1 MKRLFLFS
9 LGIFFSINVSAQT
22 PSFTTILSS
31 DTTNLE
37 STFEITFKVEGAKAE
52 SFIQPEFLDFDV
64 VYQNQST
71 QMSITNGEMTQSVS
85 YVFGLKAREEGSFVI
100 EKASVTIDGI
110 AYYTDFVK
118 VVVDENY
125 TPKSIPRNKAN
136 FWNPFDDFPHPTIP
150 KPKEPTQKTMKKRK
164 IYKI

>member
-9 LGIFFSINVSAQT
+9 LGIFFSMNVLAQT
-22 PSFTTILSS
+22 PSFTAVLSS
-31 DTTNLE
+31 DTTNLA
-37 STFEITFKVEGAKAE
+37 STFELTFKIEGKKNE
-52 SFIQPEFLDFDV
+52 SFIEPEFSDFDV

-85 YVFGLKAREEGSFVI
+85 YVFGLKAKEEGSFAI
-100 EKASVTIDGI
+100 EKASVQIDGTI
-110 AYYTDFVK
+110 YYTDYIK

-125 TPKSIPRNKAN
+125 VPKSKPRNNTN
-136 FWNPFDDFPHPTIP
+136 FWNPFEDFPSQTIP
-150 KPKEPTQKTMKKRK
+150 KPKEPTKKAKKKRK

>member
-1 MKRLFLFS
+1 MKQLFLFS

-37 STFEITFKVEGAKAE
+37 STFEITFKVEGAKAT
-52 SFIQPEFLDFDV
+52 SFVQPEFLDFEV

-71 QMSITNGEMTQSVS
+71 QMTISNGKMTQSVS
-85 YVFGLKAREEGSFVI
+85 YIFGLKAKEEGSFVI
-100 EKASVTIDGI
+100 EKASVAIDGTT
-110 AYYTDFVK
+110 YYTDFVK

-125 TPKSIPRNKAN
+125 VPKSVTRNN
-136 FWNPFDDFPHPTIP
+136 TDFWNPFDDFPQPTIP
-150 KPKEPTQKTMKKRK
+150 KPKEPTQKTKKKRK